1 MFSTHITVP
10 EALVCCELGPQLWAE
25 QTPESAPEALEVPG
39 PVDGAPDGAQQGE
52 GREGQRGEGGL
63 AQQRGQMEAH
73 QQEGEHSHQHWRWD
87 TCAQLSSGGGQVKCT
102 KNTAVYW

>member
-25 QTPESAPEALEVPG
+25 QSPESAAEALEVPG

-52 GREGQRGEGGL
+52 GREGQL

-73 QQEGEHSHQHWRWD
+73 QQEGEHSHQHSRWD
-87 TCAQLSSGGGQVKCT
+87 TCAQLIIWGWTSQVYKEYSC
-102 KNTAVYW
+102 

>member
-1 MFSTHITVP
+1 M
-10 EALVCCELGPQLWAE
+10 WAE
-25 QTPESAPEALEVPG
+25 QAPESAAEALRMPSGHVTSCPPITAHLEVPG

-73 QQEGEHSHQHWRWD
+73 QQEGEHSHQHRRWD

-102 KNTAVYW
+102 KNTAVNW